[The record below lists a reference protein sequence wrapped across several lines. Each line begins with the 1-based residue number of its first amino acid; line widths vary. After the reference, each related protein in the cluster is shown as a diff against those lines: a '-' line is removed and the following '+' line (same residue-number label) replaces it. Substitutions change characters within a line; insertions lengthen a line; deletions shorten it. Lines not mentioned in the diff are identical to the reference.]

1 MQSRNAVE
9 VADRN
14 SRVRAYVMAAAGL
27 AFLLIHVVFRSYV
40 SMGPETA
47 EVLTRR
53 VMWVVNVVV
62 LLLALSTGG
71 GLLNN
76 REIRALVNDEVSQGN
91 YTRSVALGFWVAMVT
106 ALVLHVFPNLL
117 AYVGGDALYNTV
129 TFSVAAAVLKFA
141 YLELRAHRDA

>member
-1 MQSRNAVE
+1 MSPTGYSCHPPKSMPALGFGESLMQSRNAVE

-40 SMGPETA
+40 GMGAETA

-62 LLLALSTGG
+62 LLLGLSTGG

-76 REIRALVNDEVSQGN
+76 RE
-91 YTRSVALGFWVAMVT
+91 
-106 ALVLHVFPNLL
+106 
-117 AYVGGDALYNTV
+117 
-129 TFSVAAAVLKFA
+129 
-141 YLELRAHRDA
+141 